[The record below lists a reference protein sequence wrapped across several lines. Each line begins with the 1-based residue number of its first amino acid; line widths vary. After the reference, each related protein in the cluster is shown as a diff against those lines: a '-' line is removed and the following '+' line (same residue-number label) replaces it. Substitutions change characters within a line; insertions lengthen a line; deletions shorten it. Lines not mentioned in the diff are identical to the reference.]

1 MDINFQLE
9 DAAVVLY
16 SPPPF
21 SFHGLITLV
30 ISVDRQATR
39 IDVEAIAVILWG
51 FALLALLIISFL
63 PLVYFLV

>member
-16 SPPPF
+16 YLPPF

-30 ISVDRQATR
+30 ISVDRQATG
-39 IDVEAIAVILWG
+39 IDMEAIAVLLWG
-51 FALLALLIISFL
+51 FALLAD
-63 PLVYFLV
+63 